1 MQLTGPA
8 IEKRM
13 HQTVFQ
19 RLLNKT
25 PDIVIKPYF
34 PECLGSNSY
43 DLHLDKVLSVYKCTL
58 PKGMKPMIFCE
69 EKTAVPGEYSM
80 RDWFY
85 DAHAYED
92 YCLRPENYD
101 IRNPKYMLNPFDKK
115 SHETIDI
122 TIPETGAILNP
133 NLGYLGST
141 FEYTE
146 TRNIFPYIDGKSTIG
161 RNFIL
166 NHHTAGRGDDGFCGQ
181 WTLEIRVL
189 CPTLVMPYMR
199 IGQIYYEQF
208 RGRRKPYNR
217 NPHSHYNDQAG
228 PTPAAPLKMDQCVLD
243 YVTQK
248 NKELTL

>member
-19 RLLNKT
+19 RLLNKA
-25 PDIVIKPYF
+25 PDIVIEPYF

-58 PKGMKPMIFCE
+58 PKGMKPIIEFDPN
-69 EKTAVPGEYSM
+69 KPWTEYSM
-80 RDWFY
+80 RDWF
-85 DAHAYED
+85 DDPWAYAD
-92 YCLRPENYD
+92 YCSYPELYD
-101 IRNPKYMLNPFDKK
+101 IRNPKYTLNPFDA
-115 SHETIDI
+115 HETVDI
-122 TIPETGAILNP
+122 IIPDNGAILNP
-133 NLGYLGST
+133 DLGYLGST
-141 FEYTE
+141 LEYTE

-189 CPTLVMPYMR
+189 CPTLVTPYMR
-199 IGQIYYEQF
+199 IGQIYYEKF
-208 RGRRKPYNR
+208 HGKRKPYNK
-217 NPHSHYNDQAG
+217 NPHSHYNDQSG

-243 YVTQK
+243 YVAAQK
-248 NKELTL
+248 NKELQH

>member
-13 HQTVFQ
+13 HKTVFQ
-19 RLLNKT
+19 KLFNT
-25 PDIVIKPYF
+25 PPDIVIEPYF

-43 DLHLDKVLSVYKCTL
+43 DLHLNRKLSVYKTTL
-58 PKGMKPMIFCE
+58 PKGMKPVIEFE
-69 EKTAVPGEYSM
+69 PNKPLTEYSM
-80 RDWFY
+80 RDWF
-85 DAHAYED
+85 DDPWAYSD
-92 YCLRPENYD
+92 YCLYSERYD
-101 IRNPKYMLNPFDKK
+101 IRNPKYMLNPFDAQ
-115 SHETIDI
+115 SHETVDVI
-122 TIPETGAILNP
+122 IPDNGAILNP

-141 FEYTE
+141 LEYTE

-208 RGRRKPYNR
+208 RGKRKPYNR
-217 NPHSHYNDQAG
+217 NPHSHYNNQTG
-228 PTPAAPLKMDQCVLD
+228 PTPAAPLKQDQCILN
-243 YVTQK
+243 YVAQK
-248 NKELTL
+248 SQELLH

>member
-1 MQLTGPA
+1 MQLTGTA

-13 HQTVFQ
+13 HLTVFQ
-19 RLLNKT
+19 KLCNKS
-25 PDIVIKPYF
+25 PDIVIEPYF

-43 DLHLDKVLSVYKCTL
+43 DLHLDKVLRVYKCTL
-58 PKGMKPMIFCE
+58 PKGMKPIIEFDPN
-69 EKTAVPGEYSM
+69 KPLTEYSM
-80 RDWFY
+80 RDWFN
-85 DAHAYED
+85 DPWAYSD
-92 YCLRPENYD
+92 YCLRPELYD
-101 IRNPKYMLNPFDKK
+101 IRNPRYMLNPFDKK
-115 SHETIDI
+115 SHETVDI
-122 TIPETGAILNP
+122 IIPENGALLNP

-141 FEYTE
+141 LEYTE
-146 TRNIFPYIDGKSTIG
+146 TRNIFPYIDGKSSVG

-208 RGRRKPYNR
+208 RGKRKPYNT
-217 NPHSHYNDQAG
+217 NPHSHYNDQSG

-243 YVTQK
+243 YVAKQTK
-248 NKELTL
+248 GLGH